1 MDLKVC
7 NWKES
12 FLVKGYC
19 REVHWRW
26 SSNEGR
32 DGHGVCLRK
41 AIRKAWDV
49 VKRRYCFIMGN
60 GRRVKFWKD
69 RRYRESTLSA
79 SFPSLFD
86 KASAKDDAWVVD
98 IWEQSRESK
107 CWSPFFVRQ
116 LHNWE
121 LEDMEDFL
129 SILHSQVVR
138 SNSEDKM
145 VLLGSKRH
153 MFLVKS
159 SYSYLL
165 SGDMIHF

>member
-1 MDLKVC
+1 
-7 NWKES
+7 
-12 FLVKGYC
+12 
-19 REVHWRW
+19 
-26 SSNEGR
+26 
-32 DGHGVCLRK
+32 
-41 AIRKAWDV
+41 
-49 VKRRYCFIMGN
+49 MGN

-165 SGDMIHF
+165 SGDMIRF